1 MRGWM
6 RVLLWAV
13 ILLACA
19 GVGAFIGSRS
29 NPFPPG
35 VPDPGATPPSE
46 SPSPTPSEDVVR
58 SVSMISR
65 TTHTYHVGGS
75 CTSAWRLEGRLR
87 ISASGRIRGR
97 GVARLRPGAGCDF
110 PSAQIQARRVR
121 VRFLGRREGA
131 SLEVRFRVGALM
143 PPGSQDLGAFVRTLG
158 TLRISIPEREGA
170 EVRKRTRIEDP
181 EDEIYASATT
191 IRLRV

>member
-46 SPSPTPSEDVVR
+46 SSSPPPPEDVVR
-58 SVSMISR
+58 SITMISR

-97 GVARLRPGAGCDF
+97 GVAHLRPGADCDF
-110 PSAQIQARRVR
+110 PSAQVQARRVL
-121 VRFLGRREGA
+121 VRFLGRREGD
-131 SLEVRFRVGALM
+131 SLELGFRVGALT
-143 PPGSQDLGAFVRTLG
+143 PAGSQDLGAFVRTFG
-158 TLRISIPEREGA
+158 TLRISVPERAGA
-170 EVRKRTRIEDP
+170 EVTERTRIEDP

-191 IRLRV
+191 IRLPG